1 MAATFVRWYSAHLEK
16 RPVLTQ
22 AIMSCKLGES
32 PVRRGWDKGQAQEEG
47 REGLEVGH
55 GRALCYCAGLAD
67 ARPTP
72 PHPTP
77 HSVVVTGLGDVF
89 AQQVIEGR
97 GAAHQWSRTARV
109 ALFGLAVGVRAR
121 CGAAGPR
128 THRVAKLTSG
138 RGCRAGR
145 CTRARSSASGTG
157 SWTRTFAS
165 AMCLPVRATQPNMV
179 SDPHVHSHGTGFL
192 RRCRDGRARCR

>member
-55 GRALCYCAGLAD
+55 GRALCYCAGLAE
-67 ARPTP
+67 RPATASALLTPVP

-77 HSVVVTGLGDVF
+77 PHI
-89 AQQVIEGR
+89 Q
-97 GAAHQWSRTARV
+97 
-109 ALFGLAVGVRAR
+109 
-121 CGAAGPR
+121 
-128 THRVAKLTSG
+128 
-138 RGCRAGR
+138 
-145 CTRARSSASGTG
+145 SS
-157 SWTRTFAS
+157 
-165 AMCLPVRATQPNMV
+165 
-179 SDPHVHSHGTGFL
+179 
-192 RRCRDGRARCR
+192 